1 MDWLG
6 KSSMKS
12 SSVFQKCLHSF
23 LLRKMTQLWL
33 YRWFPKVSDREQT
46 WARSAEDAVTFTVL
60 SFLWLQVDGTDD
72 ENGTRV
78 GTTPLLMGNLADAD
92 EEGGTFLPAGIGE
105 TLTPFWVATG
115 SEGWGCSKW
124 NWFPTVNDNPL
135 PYSCLGNTM
144 DRRAWW
150 ATVHGVATSMHAAK
164 SNPMLHS
171 PWKTREWLSG
181 VGLCLWKLSVP
192 LWACWC
198 DCKSVCVEECL
209 FPQELFPTHTA
220 RYTCQG
226 FVKKKKISSPLLTVC
241 TVTHSSLTQLFLEM
255 WIIFSLLGWR
265 WGRRQ
270 MAQLL
275 TS

>member
-1 MDWLG
+1 MLTKKVGLFCLLG
-6 KSSMKS
+6 
-12 SSVFQKCLHSF
+12 LERHSPHSG
-23 LLRKMTQLWL
+23 LLQGVRGGDAANEIDFPLGMATHSHILAWGIPCTEEPGGLQCMGLQL
-33 YRWFPKVSDREQT
+33 
-46 WARSAEDAVTFTVL
+46 
-60 SFLWLQVDGTDD
+60 
-72 ENGTRV
+72 
-78 GTTPLLMGNLADAD
+78 
-92 EEGGTFLPAGIGE
+92 
-105 TLTPFWVATG
+105 
-115 SEGWGCSKW
+115 
-124 NWFPTVNDNPL
+124 
-135 PYSCLGNTM
+135 
-144 DRRAWW
+144 
-150 ATVHGVATSMHAAK
+150 SMHTAK

-198 DCKSVCVEECL
+198 DCESVCVEECL

-226 FVKKKKISSPLLTVC
+226 SVKKKKISSPLLTVC

-270 MAQLL
+270 RARALDLL
-275 TS
+275 KGKVKMGTQARVPMWTPWNTDLYLSLSHRIISPGSRGSLFFRLFHIEHDPHS